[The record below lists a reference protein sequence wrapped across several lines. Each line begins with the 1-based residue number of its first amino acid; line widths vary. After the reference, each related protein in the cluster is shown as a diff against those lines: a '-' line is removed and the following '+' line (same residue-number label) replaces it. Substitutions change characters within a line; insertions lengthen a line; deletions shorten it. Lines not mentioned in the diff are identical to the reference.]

1 MQSEL
6 SLNQESLDKSH
17 FLDSSKTMK
26 DIYKS
31 ANETAPFVVEP
42 TERSKLLRRPEV
54 CSLKNAID
62 VNIDGKLFCMAHI
75 GQTKHKEALQ
85 LCQSLNATLPLPKS
99 MKENYDFIEGL
110 KRLGIDKKMS
120 YFSTKIVL
128 DLQRLPKKGKVHLF
142 LVSSSYVNDF
152 VQLY

>member
-62 VNIDGKLFCMAHI
+62 VNIDGKLFCLAHI
-75 GQTKHKEALQ
+75 GQRKHKEAFQ
-85 LCQSLNATLPLPKS
+85 SCQSLNAKLPLPKS
-99 MKENYDFIEGL
+99 IKEHNHFIESF
-110 KRLGIDKKMS
+110 KRLGINEKMKD
-120 YFSTKIVL
+120 FSTKIVL
-128 DLQRLPKKGKVHLF
+128 DIRRQTKGKVSLLSCLIH
-142 LVSSSYVNDF
+142 
-152 VQLY
+152 